1 MGKLERVPGK
11 QNWVDRAGGLPN
23 YIERI
28 AVHVHAGGKDIGHS
42 IAIAVNAAKKM
53 CASGDTNFKG
63 KQNVNAASRGQAC
76 AAVAEWERKKAG
88 ARVSKGIRGRKMSDA
103 EYIEIVAKAHEVAA
117 EEMEFD
123 SLLAWAE
130 GDGSGLAVDLG
141 KKDTRDDFQVT
152 GDISKVDTDQRLVFG
167 WASVG
172 SLQNGEVV
180 VDRQGD
186 VLDDVDEIEKAAY
199 KFVLHSRDGGEM
211 HIRKG
216 VSTLVESFVSTPEKR
231 KAMGLADDSLPNG
244 WWVGFRVNDDNVWSL
259 AKSGHYK
266 MFSVHGK
273 GVRKAIDDDA

>member
-11 QNWVDRAGGLPN
+11 QNWVDHAGGLPN

-28 AVHVHAGGKDIGHS
+28 AVHLHAKGKTIGHS

-53 CASGDTNFKG
+53 CASGDLNWSG
-63 KQNVNAASRGQAC
+63 AQNVNAASRAQAC
-76 AAVAEWERKKAG
+76 AAVAEWERKKAS
-88 ARVSKGIRGRKMSDA
+88 ARVSKGIKGRKMTDE
-103 EYIEIVAKAHEVAA
+103 EYIEIVSKQMEEAA
-117 EEMEFD
+117 EEQEFEALMQWVD
-123 SLLAWAE
+123 E
-130 GDGSGLAVDLG
+130 GEDGPTVSLG
-141 KKDTRDDFQVT
+141 KSEKKVDFQVQ
-152 GDISKVDTDQRLVFG
+152 GEISKVDTDQRLVFG

-180 VDRQGD
+180 VDKQGD

-231 KAMGLADDSLPNG
+231 KAMGLADDALPNG
-244 WWVGFRVNDDNVWSL
+244 WWVGFKVNDENVWEL

-273 GVRKAIDDDA
+273 GIRKVIDDDA